1 MILLLHVKIS
11 LNWHHLKQKLNK
23 KSYLNQLLQDLRKD
37 IKKVVYLHFLPMN
50 LFHFNTIKHKPY
62 QKYTQ
67 SFIKATEES

>member
-23 KSYLNQLLQDLRKD
+23 KSYLNPSLQDLRKD

-50 LFHFNTIKHKPY
+50 LFHLNTI
-62 QKYTQ
+62 
-67 SFIKATEES
+67 